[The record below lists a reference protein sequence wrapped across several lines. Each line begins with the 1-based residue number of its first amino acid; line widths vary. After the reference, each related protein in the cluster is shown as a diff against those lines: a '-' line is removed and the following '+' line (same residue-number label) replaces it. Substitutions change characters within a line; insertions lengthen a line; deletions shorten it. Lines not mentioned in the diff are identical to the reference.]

1 MWRCKSSLIDNHWAG
16 TWFRFPSDK
25 AKSLLTGRLLFSLP
39 LTPPFKSVC
48 KWPLIIESPFWLN
61 ISKKWESVNSPSRG
75 ELCYSIVKQ
84 GYFFP
89 LHFKD
94 VESKVHHPDENESRH
109 SGYNIVISETLFH
122 WYQLSAD
129 CRHLRDKNLN
139 APVALKNP
147 YASQH

>member
-1 MWRCKSSLIDNHWAG
+1 
-16 TWFRFPSDK
+16 
-25 AKSLLTGRLLFSLP
+25 
-39 LTPPFKSVC
+39 
-48 KWPLIIESPFWLN
+48 
-61 ISKKWESVNSPSRG
+61 
-75 ELCYSIVKQ
+75 VKQ

-94 VESKVHHPDENESRH
+94 VESKVPHPDESESRH

-122 WYQLSAD
+122 WFQLSAD